1 MTKNSCREENMPG
14 ISKFTR
20 LLVLSLLILLPLG
33 LPSHAQSSGRIR
45 IEVVSGGFIIGGS
58 GGSGT
63 LTVGSKS
70 YPLSIGGLSLGV
82 TIGLARAR
90 LHGQVYNLRNVRDI
104 EGTYSAMDAGYAFV
118 GGRKT
123 ARLRNSR
130 GVILELRGRQV
141 GIEATLDVSGIQISL
156 K

>member
-1 MTKNSCREENMPG
+1 MLGVAK
-14 ISKFTR
+14 ITR
-20 LLVLSLLILLPLG
+20 LLILSLLILLPLG
-33 LPSHAQSSGRIR
+33 ASSHAQSSGRIR
-45 IEVVSGGFIIGGS
+45 IDIVSGGFIIGGS

-90 LHGQVYNLRNVRDI
+90 LHGQVYNLRNARDI
-104 EGTYSAMDAGYAFV
+104 EGTYSAMDAGYALV

-130 GVILELRGRQV
+130 GVILELRGRQI